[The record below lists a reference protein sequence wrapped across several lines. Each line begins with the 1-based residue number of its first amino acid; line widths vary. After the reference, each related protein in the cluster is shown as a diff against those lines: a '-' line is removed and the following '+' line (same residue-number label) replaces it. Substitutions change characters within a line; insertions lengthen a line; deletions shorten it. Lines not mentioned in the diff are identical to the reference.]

1 MIQCVYRCSPRRS
14 GRVIKCLGTAYPAI
28 KRLRE
33 ENPRGWVADDQG
45 VKYQSAKSA
54 AASEAIDAVLQAA
67 YCHTVQG
74 TIPVFF
80 HPQCA
85 DEKRDPSKAWDQN
98 LLVGRWMQEPEDPSR
113 KYLAVVI
120 RPTDFSHMTCD
131 ACCKAEAGGVEASTT
146 LDSKCVCACVC
157 VCVCVSVC
165 VCVFVCVCICVRAC
179 VHVCV
184 HVCLRA
190 CLLCVCV
197 RVCVFVS
204 VSMCVC
210 VYVCVCLSVR
220 VSLCVCVSMCVSVC
234 VSVFVC
240 VCVCVQNSV
249 LLENLTEH
257 L

>member
-28 KRLRE
+28 KSLRE

-146 LDSKCVCACVC
+146 LDSKCVCECACVRACVC
-157 VCVCVSVC
+157 VCVGLC
-165 VCVFVCVCICVRAC
+165 VCMCACVRAC
-179 VHVCV
+179 VCACV
-184 HVCLRA
+184 LA
-190 CLLCVCV
+190 CVLAVCV
-197 RVCVFVS
+197 RACVCVFVS

-210 VYVCVCLSVR
+210 MCVFVCACVFVCLCVCLCVF
-220 VSLCVCVSMCVSVC
+220 VCLCVCLCVCVCAKFSAFSK
-234 VSVFVC
+234 S
-240 VCVCVQNSV
+240 N
-249 LLENLTEH
+249 
-257 L
+257 

>member
-1 MIQCVYRCSPRRS
+1 MLLLSHLYLLNFICLGMIQCVYRCSPRRS

-146 LDSKCVCACVC
+146 LDSKCVCACVRAC
-157 VCVCVSVC
+157 VCVYMCA
-165 VCVFVCVCICVRAC
+165 CVRAC
-179 VHVCV
+179 VCACV
-184 HVCLRA
+184 LA
-190 CLLCVCV
+190 CVLAVCV
-197 RVCVFVS
+197 RACVCVFVS

-210 VYVCVCLSVR
+210 MCVFVCACVFVCLCVCLCVF
-220 VSLCVCVSMCVSVC
+220 VCLCVCLCVCVCKIQC
-234 VSVFVC
+234 F
-240 VCVCVQNSV
+240 
-249 LLENLTEH
+249 
-257 L
+257 

>member
-28 KRLRE
+28 KSLRE

-146 LDSKCVCACVC
+146 LDSKCVC
-157 VCVCVSVC
+157 
-165 VCVFVCVCICVRAC
+165 VRA
-179 VHVCV
+179 
-184 HVCLRA
+184 
-190 CLLCVCV
+190 CV
-197 RVCVFVS
+197 RVCVFV
-204 VSMCVC
+204 
-210 VYVCVCLSVR
+210 
-220 VSLCVCVSMCVSVC
+220 
-234 VSVFVC
+234 
-240 VCVCVQNSV
+240 
-249 LLENLTEH
+249 
-257 L
+257 

>member
-197 RVCVFVS
+197 RVCVR
-204 VSMCVC
+204 VC
-210 VYVCVCLSVR
+210 VYVCVCV
-220 VSLCVCVSMCVSVC
+220 CVCVFVCACVFVCLCVYVC
-234 VSVFVC
+234 VCLCVC
-240 VCVCVQNSV
+240 VCVCVCVCAKFSAFRKSN
-249 LLENLTEH
+249 
-257 L
+257 